1 MLPRY
6 VYRVLRDDE
15 SKNWQAKGLVAKSPD
30 AKYKVVQHVNGTI
43 NSQFISTT
51 ADHETAVNFAG
62 LAMEYNQRQN
72 GAQASFPIVRID
84 LTELRKANTI
94 IINLTDPAVLDKEL
108 PKPKQTE
115 RGRGFGVA
123 RKNATKYKEVL
134 IVGQIPANCIQ
145 LEDYDISESDYS
157 PDDYSQ
163 DED

>member
-43 NSQFISTT
+43 NSKFISTT

-62 LAMEYNQRQN
+62 LAMKYTNKKN
-72 GAQASFPIVRID
+72 GSQTSFPIVRID
-84 LTELRKANTI
+84 LTELRKANTT
-94 IINLTDPAVLDKEL
+94 IINLTDPAVLDHEL
-108 PKPKQTE
+108 PTPIAPV

>member
-1 MLPRY
+1 M
-6 VYRVLRDDE
+6 
-15 SKNWQAKGLVAKSPD
+15 
-30 AKYKVVQHVNGTI
+30 
-43 NSQFISTT
+43 
-51 ADHETAVNFAG
+51 NFAG

-84 LTELRKANTI
+84 LTKLRKANPI
-94 IINLTDPAVLDKEL
+94 IINLTDPTVLDREL
-108 PKPKQTE
+108 PTPIAPV